1 MNSKEVKDLEKVR
14 VEECEE
20 NNLVVDNELTKNEK
34 EIEKGFDV
42 FLNKFYP
49 NYLKMSELTKGK
61 LELNFIDKMN
71 ILEDL
76 FDFYG
81 VDWISFEKNDLMFKM
96 FIDIEECK
104 QIKDRKLKHKM
115 TTDLI
120 KKCVENQLGSKKTI
134 EKIFKQPIDKY
145 LRFRKMSKKSSKY
158 NFFKY
163 GPKEILKFEYT
174 LFNQIKKELV

>member
-1 MNSKEVKDLEKVR
+1 MKSKDVKDLVKVR
-14 VEECEE
+14 NEECEE
-20 NNLVVDNELTKNEK
+20 KILLMDNELTENEK
-34 EIEKGFDV
+34 EIEKKFEG

-49 NYLKMSELTKGK
+49 NYLKMVELTKGK

-71 ILEDL
+71 ILEDF

-96 FIDIEECK
+96 FIDIDECK

-120 KKCVENQLGSKKTI
+120 KKCVENQLGTKKTI

-145 LRFRKMSKKSSKY
+145 LRFTKMSQKSLKY
-158 NFFKY
+158 NFYKY
-163 GPKEILKFEYT
+163 GEKETFKFEYII
-174 LFNQIKKELV
+174 LNQIKKKFV